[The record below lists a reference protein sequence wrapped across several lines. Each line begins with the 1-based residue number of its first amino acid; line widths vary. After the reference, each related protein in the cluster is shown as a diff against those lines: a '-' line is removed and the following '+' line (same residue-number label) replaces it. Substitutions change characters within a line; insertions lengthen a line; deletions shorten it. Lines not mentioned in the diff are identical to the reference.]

1 MCSNII
7 ITQKNK
13 YILEYLGYFEDED
26 QESIYS
32 LWMNTDDSQYEL
44 FDDYLLYMLR
54 EYEIYKHSEIK

>member
-32 LWMNTDDSQYEL
+32 LWMNTDNSQYKL

-54 EYEIYKHSEIK
+54 EHEIYKHSEIK